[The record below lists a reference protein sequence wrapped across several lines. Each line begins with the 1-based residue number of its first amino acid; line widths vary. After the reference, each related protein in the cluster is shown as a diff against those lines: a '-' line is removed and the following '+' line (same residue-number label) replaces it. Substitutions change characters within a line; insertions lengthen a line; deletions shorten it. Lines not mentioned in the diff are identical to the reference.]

1 MICSG
6 ERRVVVVGVGGV
18 GRHQWMVML
27 HLAASLPSLLSRR
40 LSGTRGD
47 LRGTTAAYRT
57 TRVRQGVAS
66 ERGDTVIN

>member
-1 MICSG
+1 MIGSG
-6 ERRVVVVGVGGV
+6 QFKAAAGGGGAVGK
-18 GRHQWMVML
+18 HQWMVML

-40 LSGTRGD
+40 LSGTRVD
-47 LRGTTAAYRT
+47 SRGATAAYRT